1 MDPSAKGEAV
11 VAATAD
17 VVLASLPP
25 QLYGEAVVAVA
36 AAVVPL
42 PPQPCIAKRPAKPAT
57 K

>member
-11 VAATAD
+11 VAAAAD
-17 VVLASLPP
+17 AVLASLPP

-36 AAVVPL
+36 AAVVPP